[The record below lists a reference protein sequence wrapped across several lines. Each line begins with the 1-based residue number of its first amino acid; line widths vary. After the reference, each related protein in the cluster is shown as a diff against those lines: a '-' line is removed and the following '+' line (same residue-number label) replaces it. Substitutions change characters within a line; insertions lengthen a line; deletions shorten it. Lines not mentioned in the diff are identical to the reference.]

1 MNIFNAV
8 PATYAVPKKADPWQ
22 RVGDWLFRHRTHIQ
36 VLQWIVVGF
45 YLALLIV
52 PLLLPLPDRTA
63 TIWNNTIRFAQFM
76 FWGIWWPFVI
86 LGTALVGRMWCGL
99 LCPEGS
105 LSEFASRHGR
115 GGAIPKWIQWS
126 GWPTAA
132 FALTT
137 LYGQMTSVYQYPKPA
152 ALILGG
158 STAAAIAVG
167 YAYGRNKRVWCR
179 YLCPVGGVFAL
190 LSKLA
195 PLHFRVEPVLWRLS
209 QERGEKPGAIDCAP
223 LVAIKTMRGASD
235 CHMCGRCSGF
245 RGAITLARRS
255 PSHEIIHVAGVTP
268 KPAETVLILAGLM
281 GLAVG
286 AFHWSASPWFIAA
299 NQRLAEF
306 LIEAGWGA
314 PLEITLPWWI
324 LTNYPERNDVL
335 TLADGGLLVGYV
347 LGTAAAAAVLLSA
360 ALALAVRCLGQ
371 WDVRRFHHLAQTLI
385 PLAGAGLFLGLSAM
399 TVTQLRSDGV
409 VIPFVAQLR
418 ALLLCLAAAWS
429 AYLGWRV
436 GGLYT
441 RSSVARFGAM
451 LCLSSAWTIA
461 VSGWVLFFWLW

>member
-8 PATYAVPKKADPWQ
+8 PSTYAVPKKADPWQ

-115 GGAIPKWIQWS
+115 GGAIPKWLQWS

-158 STAAAIAVG
+158 STVAAIAVG

-306 LIEAGWGA
+306 LIEAGWVA

-409 VIPFVAQLR
+409 VIPYVAELR
-418 ALLLCLAAAWS
+418 AFLLCLAAAWS

-436 GGLYT
+436 GGLYC
-441 RSSVARFGAM
+441 RSAVARIGAM
-451 LCLSSAWTIA
+451 LCLSSAWAIA